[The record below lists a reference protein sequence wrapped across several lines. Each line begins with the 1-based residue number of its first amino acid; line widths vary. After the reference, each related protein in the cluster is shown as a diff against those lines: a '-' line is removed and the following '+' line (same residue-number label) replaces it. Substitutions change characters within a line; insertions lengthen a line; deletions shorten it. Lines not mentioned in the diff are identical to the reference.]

1 MQQKTTVERVL
12 HYIGRKLRKD
22 ADGNEV
28 ISRHHAE
35 LAARMAFEGATA
47 SHWHKVVDGDLPT
60 SYVRCLLANHKGMCV
75 GYMLDNEGIILDSG
89 DSFASTIDEVDYWME
104 IPELPE

>member
-1 MQQKTTVERVL
+1 MTQEEILQRVSSIETDRDERW
-12 HYIGRKLRKD
+12 YK
-22 ADGNEV
+22 
-28 ISRHHAE
+28 AE
-35 LAARMAFEGATA
+35 LRDGATA

>member
-1 MQQKTTVERVL
+1 MIREEILKQGAPIEPNCLETDREELYKV
-12 HYIGRKLRKD
+12 GLRD
-22 ADGNEV
+22 
-28 ISRHHAE
+28 
-35 LAARMAFEGATA
+35 GATA

-89 DSFASTIDEVDYWME
+89 NSFASTIDEVDYWME